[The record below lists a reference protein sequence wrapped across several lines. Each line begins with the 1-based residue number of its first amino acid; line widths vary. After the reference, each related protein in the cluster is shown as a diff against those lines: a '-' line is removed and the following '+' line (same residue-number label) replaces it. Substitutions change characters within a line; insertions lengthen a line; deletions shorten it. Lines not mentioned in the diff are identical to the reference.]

1 MMFNALMVLVALILL
16 NQNYYSAFSLSLS
29 ADVDTPHLPFD
40 GFNIG
45 EVHTQSANVFGDHFN
60 RIDRR
65 EDFSSR
71 FVSKQRLTTRCP
83 NK

>member
-1 MMFNALMVLVALILL
+1 MFNALMVLLALILL

-29 ADVDTPHLPFD
+29 ADTHHLPFD

-45 EVHTQSANVFGDHFN
+45 EVHTQSANVFDDHFN

-65 EDFSSR
+65 DEFPSR
-71 FVSKQRLTTRCP
+71 FVSKQRSKRRCP